1 MKKIAIYHDLPII
14 GLKPVKGISRSQ
26 VFFAKLTLIEIEMF
40 RIKASIYICPSG
52 LQNEMRVHVN
62 ASIVAAL

>member
-1 MKKIAIYHDLPII
+1 MICQLLAWNRRKAFHAHKYI
-14 GLKPVKGISRSQ
+14 
-26 VFFAKLTLIEIEMF
+26 FAKLTLIEMF
-40 RIKASIYICPSG
+40 LIKASIYICPSG